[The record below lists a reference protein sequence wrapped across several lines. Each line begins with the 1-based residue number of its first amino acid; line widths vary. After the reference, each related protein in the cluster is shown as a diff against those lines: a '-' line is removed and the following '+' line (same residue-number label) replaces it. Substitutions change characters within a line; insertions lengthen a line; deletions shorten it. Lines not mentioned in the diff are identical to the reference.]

1 MALGANFYSEGLHRF
16 GPQSAV
22 GHESWASAQA
32 RIATSAPKL
41 TYGKH
46 KNSLLPL
53 TGVQFLHSNVIDAT
67 NDRHRLAASNAIAP
81 AADQQSSDADDSPLS
96 DAEPVTRKHNARA
109 SSSRTRRVPVS
120 NIDKVK
126 ARTHRLTDGI
136 SSDGCQSSPREED
149 NASHSPK
156 GVESESGRHT
166 SMPAQKKGKR
176 KSVGIVR
183 GRLPL
188 NELVLVPDLSQP
200 TCFGKQPKRDRTALE
215 RDPISSS
222 AQCMLDMV
230 GSDDSDTTPAKRKA
244 KMPLSAIRK
253 RLRTPSSRYKSLKAM
268 RKKHHAAQI
277 TPTGSQLGQIVG
289 DGFDRSEL
297 TPIPRSRY
305 ASRHTH
311 KHHDFPLPDL
321 QALSLVTGPLPD
333 VVFTSSSQLELEY
346 NHNFNCDYT
355 AQEPARTVVPSH
367 GIDRLSSRR
376 VEFNS
381 IVDHDVFAQL
391 SSVSAPIR
399 ERSVSLECGSDDDG
413 EEGDDEGEDEEEE
426 AEADAYADE
435 DEPAHAED
443 FPPPSEDHHE
453 MMDSSPNVSPE
464 RESYGR
470 NGSHLFRAAST
481 SDRNVPGSYLP
492 GLHRRSP
499 SKGRLRLNEV
509 NEPIDDDNPFDDMLL
524 DDQAQVNNTTTGSVR
539 MIEAPHLEHLNISGV
554 QRASSRPNAQQNP
567 RAQIGRTRSILK
579 NSNSTPH
586 ISSENTMPESTAAN
600 TRRNSTIEVDQSR
613 YFSSAKDQLEKSLEG
628 PVVIRKKSGSSSRYY
643 APIEVPYSDDM
654 VPETSPRKVVNY
666 TDARQLHTLK
676 RTHEAMWTSSA
687 VPVPETDLR
696 SLTRSV
702 SRNNGTLSQSVR
714 RGSSMR
720 F

>member
-1 MALGANFYSEGLHRF
+1 MALGAQFYSEGLHRF

-22 GHESWASAQA
+22 GQESRAIAQA

-46 KNSLLPL
+46 KNRLLPL
-53 TGVQFLHSNVIDAT
+53 TGVQFLHSNVIDAA
-67 NDRHRLAASNAIAP
+67 NDINRSAASNAIAP
-81 AADQQSSDADDSPLS
+81 AADQYSSDADDSPLS
-96 DAEPVTRKHNARA
+96 DAEPVARKRNSRA
-109 SSSRTRRVPVS
+109 SSPRTRRVPVS
-120 NIDKVK
+120 NIDKAK
-126 ARTHRLTDGI
+126 TRTHRLKAGNAPDG
-136 SSDGCQSSPREED
+136 QSSPGEEE

-156 GVESESGRHT
+156 GVGSDSGRHT
-166 SMPAQKKGKR
+166 SLPAQKKAKR
-176 KSVGIVR
+176 KSVGILR

-188 NELVLVPDLSQP
+188 NELILVPDLSQP
-200 TCFGKQPKRDRTALE
+200 TCFGKPPKRDRTTLE

-222 AQCMLDMV
+222 AQCTLDMV
-230 GSDDSDTTPAKRKA
+230 GSDDSDTTPAKREA

-253 RLRTPSSRYKSLKAM
+253 RLRTPSSRYKSFKAM

-305 ASRHTH
+305 ATRQAR
-311 KHHDFPLPDL
+311 KHHDSPLPDL
-321 QALSLVTGPLPD
+321 QALSLVSGPLPD
-333 VVFTSSSQLELEY
+333 VIFTSSSQLELD
-346 NHNFNCDYT
+346 HNQYSHCDYT
-355 AQEPARTVVPSH
+355 AQEPATIAAPSH
-367 GIDRLSSRR
+367 GTDRLSSRR

-381 IVDHDVFAQL
+381 VVDHDVFAQL

-399 ERSVSLECGSDDDG
+399 GRSVSLECGSDDDG
-413 EEGDDEGEDEEEE
+413 EEGDDEGDDEEED
-426 AEADAYADE
+426 EADAYADE
-435 DEPAHAED
+435 DGPSHAED

-453 MMDSSPNVSPE
+453 MMESSPNVSPE
-464 RESYGR
+464 RNGYGR
-470 NGSHLFRAAST
+470 NGSHLFRAT
-481 SDRNVPGSYLP
+481 SMSNRNLPGSYLP
-492 GLHRRSP
+492 GSHRRSP

-524 DDQAQVNNTTTGSVR
+524 DEQPQVNDPATGSVR
-539 MIEAPHLEHLNISGV
+539 MIEAPHLENISFAAI
-554 QRASSRPNAQQNP
+554 QRAPSRPTTQPTP
-567 RAQIGRTRSILK
+567 RTQITRTRSILK

-586 ISSENTMPESTAAN
+586 ISSENTRPESTAAN

-613 YFSSAKDQLEKSLEG
+613 YFSSAKDQLDTSLEG

-654 VPETSPRKVVNY
+654 VPETSPRKVVSY